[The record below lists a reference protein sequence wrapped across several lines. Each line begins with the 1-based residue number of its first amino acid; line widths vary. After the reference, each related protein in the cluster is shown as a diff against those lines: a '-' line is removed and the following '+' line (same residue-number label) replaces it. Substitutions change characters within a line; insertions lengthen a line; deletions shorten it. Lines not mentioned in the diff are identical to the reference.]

1 MMLTL
6 DTNVLIG
13 ITLDDG
19 RVGPLLRAEAE
30 SLAAE
35 RRLAVSSAVV
45 LEMVRLNRDGVISM
59 GMPPLAWCRNL
70 LGTGVVDIPVDYR
83 IAAEAVLLADRGFH
97 PDPMDQVI
105 AATAIVCGHE
115 LATFDEDII
124 SWAESNPELQLV
136 DPRR

>member
-1 MMLTL
+1 MLTL

-19 RVGPLLRAEAE
+19 RLGPRFKAQAED
-30 SLAAE
+30 LATE
-35 RRLAVSSAVV
+35 RRLAVSSAVI
-45 LEMVRLNRDGVISM
+45 LEMVRLNQHGAVSM
-59 GMPPLAWCRNL
+59 GMPPVAWCRNL
-70 LGTGVVDIPVDYR
+70 LDTGVVDIPVDYR

-115 LATFDEDII
+115 LATFDRDII
-124 SWAESNPELQLV
+124 EWAEHNPELRLV

>member
-1 MMLTL
+1 MAVKFAYRSGETWA
-6 DTNVLIG
+6 DPWDDYRVLRDEDPVHEVG
-13 ITLDDG
+13 DGEFWVLSRFDD
-19 RVGPLLRAEAE
+19 VF
-30 SLAAE
+30 AAA
-35 RRLAVSSAVV
+35 R
-45 LEMVRLNRDGVISM
+45 

>member
-1 MMLTL
+1 MLTL

-19 RVGPLLRAEAE
+19 RLGPRFRAQAE
-30 SLAAE
+30 DLAIE
-35 RRLAVSSAVV
+35 RRLAVSSAVI
-45 LEMVRLNRDGVISM
+45 LEMVRLNQHGAVSM
-59 GMPPLAWCRNL
+59 GMPPMAWCSNL
-70 LGTGVVDIPVDYR
+70 LDTGVVDIPVDYR

-115 LATFDEDII
+115 LATYDRDII
-124 SWAESNPELQLV
+124 EWAEHNPELRLV